1 MPRAASASWS
11 PISRAGGSGP
21 SRIGWSASRRRTPAA
36 PPSRPASGSSPTR
49 CASSWPGSSRR
60 RSRRTTS
67 TDDRRSSSYRR
78 LSWNAGSGE
87 RNAVTSLPPLV
98 PVLVGPTA
106 VGKTAV
112 AAAWAEGEPITV
124 VSADARQVYEGL
136 DIGTAKPSG
145 GLLAR
150 VPHVGLDVVEPG
162 ERYSAGR
169 FARDAAQWLEQIR
182 GAGRQAVVVGGTG
195 LYVRA
200 LAEGL
205 FHEPPLDPARRERL
219 RAWAANLTLARLAH
233 WAARLDRRFAGG
245 GRQRAGRAVEV
256 ALLTGRGLSWWQ
268 EHARETGAMRP
279 WYIQL
284 TLPRDA
290 LHRRIA
296 QRVDEMLAG
305 GLVDEVRRVLASGV
319 APHAPGLDGVGYR
332 EVAAMLAGRLQE
344 RELREAIVVATR
356 RYAKRQET
364 WFRNQL
370 RSGGGHGTRDAGTV
384 WTLDATE
391 PPDVLA
397 GRIVERWHDVTF
409 PLSRVPSHG
418 R

>member
-1 MPRAASASWS
+1 
-11 PISRAGGSGP
+11 
-21 SRIGWSASRRRTPAA
+21 
-36 PPSRPASGSSPTR
+36 
-49 CASSWPGSSRR
+49 
-60 RSRRTTS
+60 
-67 TDDRRSSSYRR
+67 
-78 LSWNAGSGE
+78 
-87 RNAVTSLPPLV
+87 
-98 PVLVGPTA
+98 

-112 AAAWAEGEPITV
+112 AAAWADSEPITV
-124 VSADARQVYEGL
+124 VSADARQVYRGL

-145 GLLAR
+145 ALLAR
-150 VPHVGLDVVEPG
+150 VPHFGLDVVEPG

-169 FARDAAQWLEQIR
+169 FARDAAQWLGEIR
-182 GAGRQAVVVGGTG
+182 GAGRQPVVVGGTG

-219 RAWAANLTLARLAH
+219 RAWAAALTPARLAH

-284 TLPRDA
+284 TLPRDV
-290 LHRRIA
+290 LQRRIA

-305 GLVDEVRRVLASGV
+305 GLVAELRRILATGV
-319 APHAPGLDGVGYR
+319 APLAPGLDGVGYR
-332 EVAAMLAGRLQE
+332 EVAAMLAGRLPE
-344 RELREAIVVATR
+344 RDLRDAIVVATR

-364 WFRNQL
+364 WFRHQL
-370 RSGGGHGTRDAGTV
+370 RDAGSGKRETGNV
-384 WTLDATE
+384 WTLDATAS
-391 PPDVLA
+391 PDALA
-397 GRIVERWHDVTF
+397 TRILERWRSATA
-409 PLSRVPSHG
+409 PGSLLPAPER
-418 R
+418 